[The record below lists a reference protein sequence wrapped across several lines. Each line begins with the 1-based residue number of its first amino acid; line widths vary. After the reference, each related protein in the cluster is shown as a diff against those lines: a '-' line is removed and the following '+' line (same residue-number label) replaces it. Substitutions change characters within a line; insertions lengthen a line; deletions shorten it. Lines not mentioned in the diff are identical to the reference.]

1 MKAWISLWLA
11 AAANTAVVLLLSDV
25 VMYADAF
32 SVKQSLKFQQVHVSM
47 AAVTSKKLVSH
58 RSSTLYASPTRNDDG
73 TIRDDPTVV
82 GDEWETAEESSIT
95 NSKLIRFLESKFPSF
110 YKLLVRDNDLFLKE
124 IQGSSAHTLFVP
136 NEAAIEAL
144 GVKKLQQL
152 MDPRNDEIAQ
162 KIGQYHLLR
171 GKAVS
176 ATELR
181 TEDWTR
187 GRPKDGS
194 KPNTLIAAIVT
205 LAGEVPVGRSKSG
218 GFLGTTLGA
227 KEDGDIVIG
236 PEAQIV
242 RTFQVEGCLVHEM
255 DALISPLQ
263 LWRYADQLRIPGF

>member
-1 MKAWISLWLA
+1 MKSVASLLIA
-11 AAANTAVVLLLSDV
+11 TAGTCSLLGGLFSERALV
-25 VMYADAF
+25 ADAF
-32 SVKQSLKFQQVHVSM
+32 SIQQLQHFHLTTSVKYSP
-47 AAVTSKKLVSH
+47 
-58 RSSTLYASPTRNDDG
+58 LYASSPTRNGDG

-82 GDEWETAEESSIT
+82 GEGGDDDDDWETAEESST
-95 NSKLIRFLESKFPSF
+95 NGKVIRFLETKYPTF
-110 YKLLVRDNDLFLKE
+110 YKLLVRDNESFLKDLQQE
-124 IQGSSAHTLFVP
+124 SSPHTIFVP
-136 NEAAIEAL
+136 NEAAMETL
-144 GVKKLQQL
+144 GAKALQQM
-152 MDPRNDEIAQ
+152 MDPRNEEIRD
-162 KIGQYHLLR
+162 KMGQYHLVS
-171 GKAVS
+171 GKALS

-227 KEDGDIVIG
+227 KDDGDIVIG
-236 PEAQIV
+236 PSGKIMGS
-242 RTFQVEGCLVHEM
+242 FQVEDCLVHEM